1 MSPASPSI
9 CPAHL
14 AHILNPVDFRLPSIF
29 LPPSA
34 EASTRH
40 TEAEVALALSSD
52 AGFAFPQAPQ
62 SPQDNDAAAAARWDA
77 DARRRHS
84 RACSGKTRLS
94 IQEKL
99 DIICLYYSSDAM
111 PSSSRRAVHQ
121 WDIALRYGKSRAAIS
136 KLLKP
141 EHARKV
147 IASAEGGRIKN
158 RSMILQSIREEAER
172 KSRSE
177 EGGV

>member
-1 MSPASPSI
+1 MTPTSPTV

-14 AHILNPVDFRLPSIF
+14 AHILNPVDCRLPDIF

-34 EASTRH
+34 EASMRH
-40 TEAEVALALSSD
+40 ADTDAPFTITSESLIPDSQVPPATSDHEA
-52 AGFAFPQAPQ
+52 GG
-62 SPQDNDAAAAARWDA
+62 ARWDA
-77 DARRRHS
+77 DARHRHS

-94 IQEKL
+94 IQDKL

-111 PSSSRRAVHQ
+111 PSSSRRTVHQ

-147 IASAEGGRIKN
+147 IMSAEGGRVKN
-158 RSMILQSIREEAER
+158 RMVILQSIWEEAER
-172 KSRSE
+172 KRRTE
-177 EGGV
+177 EGGP